1 PQFYGLPLNPGS
13 ITLER
18 HEADPE
24 APGLPAILEL
34 ANGTAEPS
42 RLVPFHAG
50 EQLHWHISSR
60 TP

>member
-1 PQFYGLPLNPGS
+1 V
-13 ITLER
+13 TLER
-18 HEADPE
+18 RDPDPD

-50 EQLHWHISSR
+50 EQLDWQITGKSS
-60 TP
+60 